1 MLRKNDRK
9 EWGRLRFPLLA
20 YLNIIVDGKNIF
32 VFICFSILALPY
44 QEFTKGPPALSPGR
58 FREVR
63 NIRQGHG
70 CR

>member
-1 MLRKNDRK
+1 MMFTTCLLSVNKDFNILFIISALR
-9 EWGRLRFPLLA
+9 WFMFPCA
-20 YLNIIVDGKNIF
+20 GTP
-32 VFICFSILALPY
+32 LALPY

-58 FREVR
+58 FREAR